1 MLSIAVQVAHL
12 NGEAWGVLIFA
23 GLYIYTLMNI
33 FLQFCTRALGAL
45 MVSIFLSLRLVA
57 SIVGSIVLLNETP
70 TKALTWAGFALIMI
84 VMAAFVGIQYY
95 QRRKADI
102 KKLTEKFMDECDDEE
117 INSIATLDSVAL
129 EPDLGLRKSS
139 MLQQEDHHLSG
150 LISSLDHRRFTVPI
164 IRPNSIK
171 VFNKWEIDNSYRATK
186 SSVSLLEGLGHS
198 LNEGGLPWKES
209 ESEEEEFEMYIEKRW
224 SVVGDEVPTFHPIH
238 HKE

>member
-1 MLSIAVQVAHL
+1 MAHL

-70 TKALTWAGFALIMI
+70 TKALTWVGFALIMI

-95 QRRKADI
+95 QRRRSEVKA
-102 KKLTEKFMDECDDEE
+102 LTERFVDECDDEE

-129 EPDLGLRKSS
+129 EDLALGRKSS

-150 LISSLDHRRFTVPI
+150 LISGLDHRRFTVPI
-164 IRPNSIK
+164 MRQNSIK
-171 VFNKWEIDNSYRATK
+171 VFNKWEIDITHRAHK

-209 ESEEEEFEMYIEKRW
+209 ESEEEEFEMCIEKRW
-224 SVVGDEVPTFHPIH
+224 SVMGDEVPTFHPIH

>member
-1 MLSIAVQVAHL
+1 
-12 NGEAWGVLIFA
+12 
-23 GLYIYTLMNI
+23 
-33 FLQFCTRALGAL
+33 

-70 TKALTWAGFALIMI
+70 TKALTWVGFALIMI

-95 QRRKADI
+95 KRRKAEI
-102 KKLTEKFMDECDDEE
+102 KGLTARFIDECDDEE

-129 EPDLGLRKSS
+129 EQELGLRKSG
-139 MLQQEDHHLSG
+139 MLNQEDHHLSG
-150 LISSLDHRRFTVPI
+150 LISGLDHRRFTVPI
-164 IRPNSIK
+164 IRPNSIR
-171 VFNKWEIDNSYRATK
+171 VFNKWEIDNTHRATK

-209 ESEEEEFEMYIEKRW
+209 ESEDEEFEMHIEKRW
-224 SVVGDEVPTFHPIH
+224 SVFGDEVPTFHPIH